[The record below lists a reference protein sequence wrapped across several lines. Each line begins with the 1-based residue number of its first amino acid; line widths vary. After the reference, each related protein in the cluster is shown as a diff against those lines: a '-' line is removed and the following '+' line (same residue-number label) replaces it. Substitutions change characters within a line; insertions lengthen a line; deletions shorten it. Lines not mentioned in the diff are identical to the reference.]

1 MIIVIVLGQG
11 MCGDHIPRHQYF
23 VLFDARPVANYYSE
37 NSEGAKKMSD
47 FSIDYHVMLRVW

>member
-1 MIIVIVLGQG
+1 MIGVIVLGQG

-37 NSEGAKKMSD
+37 NSEGAKNE
-47 FSIDYHVMLRVW
+47 

>member
-23 VLFDARPVANYYSE
+23 VLFDAHPWRIIIPKIRRAQ
-37 NSEGAKKMSD
+37 KMSD
-47 FSIDYHVMLRVW
+47 FSIDYHVMLRIW

>member
-1 MIIVIVLGQG
+1 LIIVIVLGQG

-37 NSEGAKKMSD
+37 NSEGAKNEWFFHWLSCNAACL
-47 FSIDYHVMLRVW
+47 V